1 LRLPERDLSA
11 AAWEGRTFLPVFV
24 SVLID
29 TCNHERFIEQAIS
42 SVLAQEFPAS
52 DFEVIVVDDGSADH
66 TAEIVRRFEPRL
78 RLLQKTNGGQAS
90 AFNTGIPQ
98 CRGEIIAFL
107 DGDDW
112 WAPRKLRRVAE
123 LFAADSSIGFVGHA
137 IVESYADGAERL
149 VSPGR
154 EHRFRLDS
162 ADAAK
167 FFRLNRC
174 YMGTSRMTI
183 RTSIARK
190 LLPVPESLVI
200 EADEYLFTLAPLLAD
215 AMLLPEPLTHY
226 RLHGGNLYMASGS
239 VAGGERRM
247 QRVFASLAAEL
258 RQALPRY
265 GASPEAAG
273 PILEMVEA
281 QAAQLRLK
289 LDGGSSWETF
299 RTESCLYQVQHAD
312 ANWRSRVF
320 RNLSMIPA
328 LLLPPRWFYGGRQW
342 IGSQSWYRKLRR
354 SYVPLPQLGERPP
367 VDGIR

>member
-1 LRLPERDLSA
+1 MLI
-11 AAWEGRTFLPVFV
+11 

-29 TCNHERFIEQAIS
+29 TYNHERFIERAIA
-42 SVLAQEFPAS
+42 SVLAQDFPAS
-52 DFEVIVVDDGSADH
+52 DFEIIVVDDGSTDR
-66 TAEIVRRFEPRL
+66 TPEIVRRFEPRL

-90 AFNTGIPQ
+90 AFNAGIPQ
-98 CRGEIIAFL
+98 CRGEITAFL

-112 WAPRKLRRVAE
+112 WAPQKLRRMAE
-123 LFAADSSIGFVGHA
+123 LFAADPSLGFVGHA
-137 IVESYADGAERL
+137 IVESYAGGAQRL
-149 VSPGR
+149 VSPDKG
-154 EHRFRLDS
+154 HRFRLSS
-162 ADAAK
+162 ADSAK
-167 FFRLNRC
+167 FFRLHRC

-215 AMLLPEPLTHY
+215 AVLLPDPLTHY
-226 RLHGGNLYMASGS
+226 RLHGHNLYMASGS

-247 QRVFASLAAEL
+247 QQVFASLAAEL
-258 RQALPRY
+258 RRALPRY
-265 GASPEAAG
+265 GATPEIAQ

-299 RTESCLYQVQHAD
+299 RTEFFLYRAQHPD
-312 ANWRSRVF
+312 ANWKSGAF

-328 LLLPPRWFYGGRQW
+328 LLLPPRWFYSGRLW
-342 IGSQSWYRKLRR
+342 LASQSWYQRLRR
-354 SYVPLPQLGERPP
+354 SYVPFPQLAARLPASSPASSGPRIANEGKGKPE
-367 VDGIR
+367 